1 MECDNLCRHPPRYI
15 NVLVRCIINASPV
28 SMHSK
33 SQTSPSVMLSTSS
46 RWKVNNVGWQQF
58 LRAHRTNKHYMIDK
72 LLYLVL
78 HTSSLWKLVTLL
90 EEHTCQKLT
99 NINQFHKWI
108 PSLVQE
114 LIDLLLYV
122 SWCAIFCLDSLSCT
136 YLHAMFYLSNPRCL
150 RQDKIF

>member
-15 NVLVRCIINASPV
+15 NVLVRCIKNASPV

-90 EEHTCQKLT
+90 EEHTCQITDHYKPVSQM
-99 NINQFHKWI
+99 NSI
-108 PSLVQE
+108 PGSRTDWPIALCFLMRDFLLGFSFLRLLACHVL
-114 LIDLLLYV
+114 LI
-122 SWCAIFCLDSLSCT
+122 
-136 YLHAMFYLSNPRCL
+136 
-150 RQDKIF
+150 